1 MPRDPKEIKLKH
13 AMLAYLDDM
22 CTEPKGKAVEI
33 YTEYEQREAAFMA
46 LGSGLVY
53 ADQRGLASQGQT
65 GPCHITWKGL
75 QFRQRVHHPIQFW
88 LKTNWFPAIVAAMT
102 IVSGIASAAIAL
114 LR

>member
-1 MPRDPKEIKLKH
+1 
-13 AMLAYLDDM
+13 
-22 CTEPKGKAVEI
+22 
-33 YTEYEQREAAFMA
+33 MA